1 MEGQGGGWQ
10 LAYLDYKHQFHSTQG
25 LKAYHQLVPLENVA
39 DFALAF
45 QSPRLSGVQA
55 DIPENILDATDM
67 LQGWKDT
74 LQPPIAKW
82 P

>member
-10 LAYLDYKHQFHSTQG
+10 LAYLDYQHQFQSTQG
-25 LKAYHQLVPLENVA
+25 LKAYHQLVPLESVA
-39 DFALAF
+39 DLSLAF
-45 QSPRLSGVQA
+45 QSPRVPGAPA
-55 DIPENILDATDM
+55 DIPETILGATDM

-74 LQPPIAKW
+74 LQPPIATW